1 MSSSRRASSLYVP
14 PQRRS
19 GVAETASGPSGL
31 SSSARGGGAVQRSL
45 EGEYALLASAPLSQE
60 ERRTQASLP
69 ATPTN
74 FPDGSRDSPGLVS
87 AAVRMSGCYST
98 PQQRAGGAG
107 ASGLQRSQPALEE
120 LNTVAIATAHNLR
133 SSPHSEA
140 VVDHL
145 PLAPEHHVG
154 NLTHES
160 NIFTPR
166 RESAP
171 PSGERGLSSVNEWS
185 VKLARQAVAV
195 DILAVCA
202 LRNWWSTWTA
212 RVLSGRVSSALTTW
226 HLRARLARM
235 RVSLTAWH
243 ERAHRKNQVQR
254 KKQDFA
260 GHASSRLASRL
271 LSAWREEQ
279 RRVKEITLEITAC
292 NIARSEFYVRKCM
305 KAWKATVDFA
315 SKCTTFA
322 VQREQHVKREVLHE
336 WSALTDTPDVTPK
349 QWATLRRHLRRLC
362 GQEDSI
368 AAITW
373 EVQLRTKSGEQR
385 VIPSRG
391 LLLSHVTSAS
401 HHCHHLHSARPL
413 VTTIPANR
421 PARLVRLG
429 VSVEEVI
436 KTLRRTTTLG
446 ASVQQHG
453 VQSVPSRNPY
463 GVLSSED
470 DSTIDEEDVHS
481 ADSAP
486 QPPRSKASS
495 APRPTQRERAV
506 RVQALTELAHE
517 KEVAKQERKRQKL
530 AKRKLAK
537 ARRRSDEG
545 RLMYDSTSTSSEEK
559 STLSSCQTSSTE
571 ALSSDASHTSSSRSS
586 RQKGGRQRRRQ
597 AQATRHERQL
607 RELQEESE
615 RVALDAATAHQAQ
628 LTALRMDMHN
638 AVEEATRMQQELRT
652 KVCQEARQAAL
663 ESAEEQIAR
672 MQHAADAVSHQHEQ
686 AVASQAEE
694 AARHHQQLREMQR
707 AAEEQRQ
714 QLDQAA
720 RDQRLLEQQVAE
732 SKMVVQAALEAA
744 DGRAH
749 SRPGQPPNTP
759 ASYATVTSDAQEA
772 EHEALMVPPSATT
785 VDVRGHKGVTF
796 EEDASTRASSPTSVH
811 DRLAKVDWRSISAPA
826 AVAIRARVEERLGG
840 HAGNLEAERM
850 FFDVARKYR
859 DHDLASG
866 SGPPISEAPASQLP
880 RPPHLGTAVI
890 QSVHDEVASSTTNI
904 PCSRC
909 SRSPQPPV
917 AIWSCDVM
925 TLSNMSV
932 AAQLV
937 PLCIY
942 CTRGVWPGAFD
953 QFPTVSPKPLST
965 IVGGG
970 GGGDGGDDDDDDD
983 QGGPGGHQGGGNG
996 PPNEPNPDEHG
1007 DRPSRD
1013 PGGSNARRGGS
1024 GGGGDDDPDDEMTL
1038 YSFGSSRRSSYNDG
1052 RQQREEYTRH
1062 SYALKA
1068 AKDIMSLYSAPLEGS
1083 TNPFGPLLRFVDE
1096 FDRCLALPVVLL
1108 AMNTPCNVPN
1118 GAFELGEP
1126 ILSVHILLKEITQHC
1141 FPTPSSEGTELRG
1154 VLLDAEADKS
1164 LNLEKVIVPLAKLIV
1179 PLKSE
1184 MATLGSFLR
1193 RVRQTQGRMATPRKV
1208 REFWDGLHLAHRVV
1222 TMLATHELTTP
1233 VPESDLL
1240 DVFLS
1245 GLSAEVRKEAFE
1257 IAERKGT
1264 PLILLDR
1271 ALPASRRLALEYAIE
1286 AELHLNNATSRRAP
1300 VQLLAA
1306 VEVSEELL
1314 ALAEDRPAGATPT
1327 GQRLGSPEY
1336 TGCRLCQ
1343 SKEHY
1348 ARECPQAAL
1357 RKKEWAKAL
1366 LAETLD
1372 MVMHEVETDEYC
1384 DVLNAVLPK
1393 ELMDFA
1399 AEDSLELGV
1408 PSKSQ

>member
-1 MSSSRRASSLYVP
+1 
-14 PQRRS
+14 
-19 GVAETASGPSGL
+19 
-31 SSSARGGGAVQRSL
+31 
-45 EGEYALLASAPLSQE
+45 
-60 ERRTQASLP
+60 
-69 ATPTN
+69 
-74 FPDGSRDSPGLVS
+74 
-87 AAVRMSGCYST
+87 
-98 PQQRAGGAG
+98 
-107 ASGLQRSQPALEE
+107 
-120 LNTVAIATAHNLR
+120 
-133 SSPHSEA
+133 
-140 VVDHL
+140 
-145 PLAPEHHVG
+145 
-154 NLTHES
+154 
-160 NIFTPR
+160 
-166 RESAP
+166 
-171 PSGERGLSSVNEWS
+171 
-185 VKLARQAVAV
+185 
-195 DILAVCA
+195 
-202 LRNWWSTWTA
+202 
-212 RVLSGRVSSALTTW
+212 
-226 HLRARLARM
+226 M

-279 RRVKEITLEITAC
+279 RRVKEITLEITVC
-292 NIARSEFYVRKCM
+292 NIARSEFYARQCM

-391 LLLSHVTSAS
+391 LLLSHVTSTS
-401 HHCHHLHSARPL
+401 HHYHHLHSARPL

-421 PARLVRLG
+421 PARLVRLLG
-429 VSVEEVI
+429 VSVEDVI
-436 KTLRRTTTLG
+436 KTLRRTNTLG

-486 QPPRSKASS
+486 HPPRSKASS

-506 RVQALTELAHE
+506 RVQALTELAHK

-545 RLMYDSTSTSSEEK
+545 KLMYDFTSTSNEEK

-597 AQATRHERQL
+597 AQATQHERQL
-607 RELQEESE
+607 RELQEETE

-663 ESAEEQIAR
+663 ESAEEQMAR
-672 MQHAADAVSHQHEQ
+672 MQHAADAVSQQHEQ
-686 AVASQAEE
+686 AVASQAEK

-732 SKMVVQAALEAA
+732 SRIVVQTALEAA

-749 SRPGQPPNTP
+749 SRPEQPPNTP

-772 EHEALMVPPSATT
+772 EHEAPMVPPSATT

-811 DRLAKVDWRSISAPA
+811 DRLVKVDWRSISAPA
-826 AVAIRARVEERLGG
+826 AVAIRARVEERLAG

-859 DHDLASG
+859 EHDLASG
-866 SGPPISEAPASQLP
+866 SGPPISDAPASQLP
-880 RPPHLGTAVI
+880 PPPYLGTVVI

-932 AAQLV
+932 ATQLV

-970 GGGDGGDDDDDDD
+970 GGGDGGGDDDDDD

-1024 GGGGDDDPDDEMTL
+1024 GGGGDDDPDDETS

-1118 GAFELGEP
+1118 GAFEFGEP

-1286 AELHLNNATSRRAP
+1286 AELHLSSATSRRAP

-1372 MVMHEVETDEYC
+1372 MIMHEVETDEYC

>member
-1 MSSSRRASSLYVP
+1 MGGASRGAAG
-14 PQRRS
+14 QQ
-19 GVAETASGPSGL
+19 
-31 SSSARGGGAVQRSL
+31 GGGAVQRSL
-45 EGEYALLASAPLSQE
+45 EGEYALLASAPLPQE

-74 FPDGSRDSPGLVS
+74 FPDGSRDSPGLES
-87 AAVRMSGCYST
+87 SIVRTFECYST

-145 PLAPEHHVG
+145 PLAPEHLVG
-154 NLTHES
+154 NQTHES

-185 VKLARQAVAV
+185 VRLARQAVAV

-243 ERAHRKNQVQR
+243 ERVHRKNQVQR

-401 HHCHHLHSARPL
+401 HHYHHLHSARPL

-453 VQSVPSRNPY
+453 VQSVPGRNPY

-545 RLMYDSTSTSSEEK
+545 KLMYDSTSTSSEEK
-559 STLSSCQTSSTE
+559 STLSSCQTSSSE

-586 RQKGGRQRRRQ
+586 RRKGGRQRRRQ
-597 AQATRHERQL
+597 AQVTRHERQL

-638 AVEEATRMQQELRT
+638 AVEEATRMHQELRT
-652 KVCQEARQAAL
+652 TVCQEARRAAL

-672 MQHAADAVSHQHEQ
+672 MQHAADVVSHQHEQ

-720 RDQRLLEQQVAE
+720 REQRLLEQQVAE
-732 SKMVVQAALEAA
+732 SKIVVQAALEAA

-749 SRPGQPPNTP
+749 SRPEQPPNTP

-772 EHEALMVPPSATT
+772 EREALMVPPSATT

-796 EEDASTRASSPTSVH
+796 EEDASKRASSPTSVH
-811 DRLAKVDWRSISAPA
+811 DRLAKMDWRSISVPA
-826 AVAIRARVEERLGG
+826 VAAIRAHVEEHLPG
-840 HAGNLEAERM
+840 HVGKMEAERM
-850 FFDVARKYR
+850 FCDVARRYR

-866 SGPPISEAPASQLP
+866 CGPPVSEAPASQLP
-880 RPPHLGTAVI
+880 SPPLAGTAIVCC
-890 QSVHDEVASSTTNI
+890 VYDEVASSTSNV

-909 SRSPQPPV
+909 ARSPQPPV
-917 AIWSCDVM
+917 AIWNCGL
-925 TLSNMSV
+925 TALSDLSETT
-932 AAQLV
+932 QFL

-953 QFPTVSPKPLST
+953 RFPSVTPRPSSAIGGT
-965 IVGGG
+965 GGG
-970 GGGDGGDDDDDDD
+970 GGGDDDGGDGDDDGDDP
-983 QGGPGGHQGGGNG
+983 GGPGGHQGGGNE
-996 PPNEPNPDEHG
+996 PPG
-1007 DRPSRD
+1007 DPTSDAPSDPSRNLGD
-1013 PGGSNARRGGS
+1013 GRRGHGG
-1024 GGGGDDDPDDEMTL
+1024 GGGGDDPPDDETS

>member
-19 GVAETASGPSGL
+19 GVAGAASGPSGL
-31 SSSARGGGAVQRSL
+31 SSSARVFEHRGLGELGALEPTPYFVPEWEAPAGARRGSRGGGAVQRSL
-45 EGEYALLASAPLSQE
+45 EGEYALLASAPLPQE
-60 ERRTQASLP
+60 ESRTQASLP

-87 AAVRMSGCYST
+87 ATVRMFECYST
-98 PQQRAGGAG
+98 PQQRAGGA
-107 ASGLQRSQPALEE
+107 
-120 LNTVAIATAHNLR
+120 
-133 SSPHSEA
+133 
-140 VVDHL
+140 
-145 PLAPEHHVG
+145 
-154 NLTHES
+154 
-160 NIFTPR
+160 
-166 RESAP
+166 
-171 PSGERGLSSVNEWS
+171 
-185 VKLARQAVAV
+185 
-195 DILAVCA
+195 
-202 LRNWWSTWTA
+202 
-212 RVLSGRVSSALTTW
+212 
-226 HLRARLARM
+226 
-235 RVSLTAWH
+235 
-243 ERAHRKNQVQR
+243 
-254 KKQDFA
+254 
-260 GHASSRLASRL
+260 
-271 LSAWREEQ
+271 
-279 RRVKEITLEITAC
+279 EITLEITAC

-373 EVQLRTKSGEQR
+373 E
-385 VIPSRG
+385 
-391 LLLSHVTSAS
+391 
-401 HHCHHLHSARPL
+401 
-413 VTTIPANR
+413 
-421 PARLVRLG
+421 
-429 VSVEEVI
+429 
-436 KTLRRTTTLG
+436 
-446 ASVQQHG
+446 
-453 VQSVPSRNPY
+453 
-463 GVLSSED
+463 
-470 DSTIDEEDVHS
+470 
-481 ADSAP
+481 
-486 QPPRSKASS
+486 
-495 APRPTQRERAV
+495 
-506 RVQALTELAHE
+506 ALTELAHK

-545 RLMYDSTSTSSEEK
+545 KLMYDSTSTSSEEK

-890 QSVHDEVASSTTNI
+890 QSVHDEVASS
-904 PCSRC
+904 R
-909 SRSPQPPV
+909 PPTSH
-917 AIWSCDVM
+917 AQDV
-925 TLSNMSV
+925 
-932 AAQLV
+932 
-937 PLCIY
+937 
-942 CTRGVWPGAFD
+942 
-953 QFPTVSPKPLST
+953 
-965 IVGGG
+965 
-970 GGGDGGDDDDDDD
+970 
-983 QGGPGGHQGGGNG
+983 
-996 PPNEPNPDEHG
+996 
-1007 DRPSRD
+1007 
-1013 PGGSNARRGGS
+1013 
-1024 GGGGDDDPDDEMTL
+1024 
-1038 YSFGSSRRSSYNDG
+1038 
-1052 RQQREEYTRH
+1052 
-1062 SYALKA
+1062 
-1068 AKDIMSLYSAPLEGS
+1068 
-1083 TNPFGPLLRFVDE
+1083 
-1096 FDRCLALPVVLL
+1096 
-1108 AMNTPCNVPN
+1108 
-1118 GAFELGEP
+1118 
-1126 ILSVHILLKEITQHC
+1126 
-1141 FPTPSSEGTELRG
+1141 
-1154 VLLDAEADKS
+1154 
-1164 LNLEKVIVPLAKLIV
+1164 
-1179 PLKSE
+1179 
-1184 MATLGSFLR
+1184 
-1193 RVRQTQGRMATPRKV
+1193 
-1208 REFWDGLHLAHRVV
+1208 
-1222 TMLATHELTTP
+1222 
-1233 VPESDLL
+1233 
-1240 DVFLS
+1240 
-1245 GLSAEVRKEAFE
+1245 
-1257 IAERKGT
+1257 
-1264 PLILLDR
+1264 
-1271 ALPASRRLALEYAIE
+1271 
-1286 AELHLNNATSRRAP
+1286 
-1300 VQLLAA
+1300 LAA
-1306 VEVSEELL
+1306 
-1314 ALAEDRPAGATPT
+1314 RN
-1327 GQRLGSPEY
+1327 
-1336 TGCRLCQ
+1336 
-1343 SKEHY
+1343 
-1348 ARECPQAAL
+1348 L
-1357 RKKEWAKAL
+1357 R
-1366 LAETLD
+1366 
-1372 MVMHEVETDEYC
+1372 
-1384 DVLNAVLPK
+1384 
-1393 ELMDFA
+1393 
-1399 AEDSLELGV
+1399 
-1408 PSKSQ
+1408 